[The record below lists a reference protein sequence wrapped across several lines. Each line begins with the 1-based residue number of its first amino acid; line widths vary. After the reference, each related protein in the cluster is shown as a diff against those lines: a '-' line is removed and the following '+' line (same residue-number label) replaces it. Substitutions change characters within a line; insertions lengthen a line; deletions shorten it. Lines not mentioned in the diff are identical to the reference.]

1 MSTIQTNTI
10 TDAAGTGA
18 PDFPNGINAATALIS
33 RVNDTERM
41 RIDSSGNVG
50 IGTTSPTADLSVGSA
65 TTSSGDVHLRT
76 TKTTFE
82 LTPSNSDAGGMDI
95 NVGFV
100 AGGQGPLKFSTG
112 NTERVR
118 ISSVGFL
125 GIGTSNPAVAVHV
138 SGGTTGAA
146 TIRTQASSGGAGQ
159 FQAQTDGSIFTM
171 QAVSGGGLRFVQEDV
186 AERARI
192 DSSGNLLVGTTTG
205 SDKLLVR
212 GASARL
218 TSDGLTS
225 NATLTVQAHNG
236 AGYDAQ
242 LYLECPGSFGG
253 GMFAARS
260 VSQIRVW
267 CGNQAA
273 GVSLAN
279 SAASWGSYSDERI
292 KDIIEPITDA
302 ANKVSS
308 LRAVIGK
315 YKSDAPEKRRS
326 FLIAQDVQA
335 VLPEAVY
342 QNSEE
347 DDTLSLAY
355 TDVIPLLVAAIQ
367 ELKAEVD
374 SLRAQLNP

>member
-1 MSTIQTNTI
+1 M
-10 TDAAGTGA
+10 AAFENLTFTVG
-18 PDFPNGINAATALIS
+18 AATSLGTATVTDGYGVKLIGPTVAATGTMTNYYAF
-33 RVNDTERM
+33 RADAPTVTGTLTNRYGIWINDSLSTNYFA
-41 RIDSSGNVG
+41 GNVG
-50 IGTTSPTADLSVGSA
+50 IGTSSPSARLQANNTINTVYSPSDTLTSGAIAYIRNDSSTNATAATLRLDALGSA
-65 TTSSGDVHLRT
+65 
-76 TKTTFE
+76 
-82 LTPSNSDAGGMDI
+82 
-95 NVGFV
+95 NV
-100 AGGQGPLKFSTG
+100 AAAS
-112 NTERVR
+112 
-118 ISSVGFL
+118 IS
-125 GIGTSNPAVAVHV
+125 AVHTGDAA
-138 SGGTTGAA
+138 SALTFGT
-146 TIRTQASSGGAGQ
+146 RTNASSNV
-159 FQAQTDGSIFTM
+159 T
-171 QAVSGGGLRFVQEDV
+171 
-186 AERARI
+186 ERARI

-315 YKSDAPEKRRS
+315 Y
-326 FLIAQDVQA
+326 
-335 VLPEAVY
+335 
-342 QNSEE
+342 
-347 DDTLSLAY
+347 
-355 TDVIPLLVAAIQ
+355 
-367 ELKAEVD
+367 
-374 SLRAQLNP
+374 